1 MSVKIRLMRVGT
13 KKRPYYRIIA
23 IDTRK
28 KRDGA
33 YLEKLGVYH
42 PLKKDEDE
50 IIVEEARIKDWLSKG
65 AKPSHT
71 VKILLNKKG
80 IQLT

>member
-1 MSVKIRLMRVGT
+1 MSVKIRLTRVGT

-23 IDTRK
+23 IDSRK

-33 YLEKLGVYH
+33 YLENLGVYH
-42 PLKKDEDE
+42 PLKKDGDE